1 MKINIENMLEEKLD
15 KKFIVIVNEIKKE
28 IKTTHIKV
36 AIEANKNLI
45 NLYFKIG
52 KILNDNYKYGNK
64 FIDDIS
70 RELKLEFPYYEGF
83 SVRNLKYMKKFY
95 LEYKN
100 DKLVQRTVAQVPWRH
115 NIVLMSKIKDNKIR
129 KLYAEATIKNGLSKD
144 MLVIQIENNY
154 HQRIG
159 NSFNNFKLS
168 LLDINSDLANNTI
181 KDPYIFDFL
190 TLKENY
196 KEKELEKAMIE
207 RIKDVLVELGKGFS
221 FVGNQ
226 YKVSTE
232 NNDYFIDLLFYHL
245 DLRCYIVIELKA
257 TEFKP
262 EYIGQLGFYVTAVN
276 ETLKKKTDNP
286 TIGLLLCKNKD
297 KLTAKWSLKSTN
309 VPIGISSFELNK
321 YVSKEILEK
330 LPTEEDLNLH
340 IDIKE

>member
-1 MKINIENMLEEKLD
+1 MVEEKLN
-15 KKFIVIVNEIKKE
+15 KEFRSIVNNIKNE
-28 IKTTHIKV
+28 IKTTQVKIV
-36 AIEANKNLI
+36 IEANKNLI

-52 KILNDNYKYGNK
+52 KILYDNFKYGNK

-70 RELKLEFPYYEGF
+70 RELKLEFSDVEGF

-95 LEYKN
+95 LEYKDN
-100 DKLVQRTVAQVPWRH
+100 KIVQRIVAQLPWRH

-129 KLYAEATIKNGLSKD
+129 KIYAEAAIKNGWSRD
-144 MLVIQIENNY
+144 MLVMQIENNF
-154 HQRIG
+154 HLRIG
-159 NSFNNFKLS
+159 NSSNNFKLS
-168 LLDINSDLANNTI
+168 LPKCDSDLANNVI

-196 KEKELEKAMIE
+196 KEKELELAMIE
-207 RIKDVLVELGKGFS
+207 KIKDVLIELGKGFS
-221 FVGNQ
+221 FIGNQ
-226 YKVSTE
+226 YKISTD
-232 NNDYFIDLLFYHL
+232 NNDYYLDLLFYHL
-245 DLRCYIVIELKA
+245 DLRCYIVIELKT

-297 KLTAKWSLKSTN
+297 RLTAKWALKSIN
-309 VPIGISSFELNK
+309 VPIGISSYELNK

-330 LPTEEDLNLH
+330 LPTENDLNIHL
-340 IDIKE
+340 DI

>member
-1 MKINIENMLEEKLD
+1 MIEEKLD
-15 KKFIVIVNEIKKE
+15 KKFINIINEIKNE
-28 IKTTHIKV
+28 IKTTQIKI
-36 AIEANKNLI
+36 AIEANENLI

-52 KILNDNYKYGNK
+52 KILNDHYKYGNK
-64 FIDDIS
+64 FIDDVA
-70 RELKLEFPYYEGF
+70 RELKFEFPSIEGF

-95 LEYKN
+95 LEYR
-100 DKLVQRTVAQVPWRH
+100 DDELVQRTVAQLPWRH

-129 KLYAEATIKNGLSKD
+129 KLYAEATIKNGWSKD

-154 HQRIG
+154 HLRIG
-159 NSFNNFKLS
+159 NSSNNFKIS
-168 LLDINSDLANNTI
+168 LPDINSDLANNTI

-207 RIKDVLVELGKGFS
+207 RIRDVLVELGKGFS

-226 YKVSTE
+226 YKISTE

-245 DLRCYIVIELKA
+245 DLRCYIVIELKT

-276 ETLKKKTDNP
+276 ETLKKETDNQ

-297 KLTAKWSLKSTN
+297 RLTAKWSLKSTN

-321 YVSKEILEK
+321 YVSKEVLEK

>member
-1 MKINIENMLEEKLD
+1 MIEEKLD
-15 KKFIVIVNEIKKE
+15 KKFINIVNEIKNE
-28 IKTTHIKV
+28 IKTTQIKV

-64 FIDDIS
+64 FIDDVS
-70 RELKLEFPYYEGF
+70 RELKLEFPNIEGF

-95 LEYKN
+95 LEYKE
-100 DKLVQRTVAQVPWRH
+100 DELVQRTVAQLPWRH

-129 KLYAEATIKNGLSKD
+129 KLYAEATIKNGWSKD

-154 HQRIG
+154 HLRIG
-159 NSFNNFKLS
+159 NSSNNFKTS
-168 LLDINSDLANNTI
+168 LPNINSDLANNTI

-207 RIKDVLVELGKGFS
+207 RIRDVLVELGKGFS

-226 YKVSTE
+226 YKISTE

-245 DLRCYIVIELKA
+245 DLRCYIVIELKT

-262 EYIGQLGFYVTAVN
+262 EYIGQLSFYVTAVN
-276 ETLKKKTDNP
+276 ETLKKETDNQ

-297 KLTAKWSLKSTN
+297 RLTAKWSLKSTN
-309 VPIGISSFELNK
+309 VPIGISSFDLNK
-321 YVSKEILEK
+321 YVSKEVLEK
-330 LPTEEDLNLH
+330 LPTDEELNLH
-340 IDIKE
+340 IDINE